1 MASNICAAPNV
12 APTIAPRRLSNSQLR
27 FISVLMLL
35 CLALIQP
42 VMASSMRIGVMTMQP
57 GEIFW
62 ERFGHNS
69 IIIDDGE
76 QAISYNFGFFDPTEA
91 DFAAN
96 FIKGR
101 MNYILAALPLEQD
114 LSYYRQTGRGVS
126 IQWLNLTEPQK
137 QRINTRLQFLAKP
150 ENARYRYDYFAN
162 NCATQV
168 RDILDGALSGELKNQ
183 LTASSLGNTYRSET
197 VRLSWPA
204 KWMALGADILL
215 SGNADKPLSKWQDA
229 FIPMLLQQSLAQVIL
244 RNGQPLVTENQNILT
259 HRLTQPPSEL
269 PQWPL
274 MAMAI
279 GLALAGMFAWAK
291 RKPRILQLMTLSFW
305 LVSGLL
311 GTVMLLVWIATE
323 HVFTHGNENILLFS
337 PLAWLAFALYFVK
350 DKTKNLANA
359 YQLTLLLLAGMAVL
373 AVLLKL
379 LSFSAQQNMNWI
391 LITLPL
397 HWMIIR
403 HARLPQSQK

>member
-1 MASNICAAPNV
+1 MI
-12 APTIAPRRLSNSQLR
+12 LR
-27 FISVLMLL
+27 VLIVLCVLL
-35 CLALIQP
+35 MQP
-42 VMASSMRIGVMTMQP
+42 VMASTMRVGVMTMQP

-69 IIIDDGE
+69 IIIDDGK

-91 DFAAN
+91 DFTTN

-137 QRINTRLQFLAKP
+137 QRINARLQFLAKP
-150 ENARYRYDYFAN
+150 ENARYRYDYFRN

-168 RDILDGALSGELKNQ
+168 RDILDEALSGELKNQ
-183 LTASSLGNTYRSET
+183 LTASSLGNTYRSES
-197 VRLSWPA
+197 VRLAWPA
-204 KWMALGADILL
+204 KWMAMGFDLGL

-229 FIPMLLQQSLAQVIL
+229 FIPMLLQQSLAQVML
-244 RNGQPLVTENQNILT
+244 RNGQPLVIENENILM
-259 HRLTQPPSEL
+259 HRLTQPPPEL
-269 PQWPL
+269 PQWSL
-274 MAMAI
+274 MALAI

-291 RKPRILQLMTLSFW
+291 RMPGILQLMTLSFW

-323 HVFTHGNENILLFS
+323 HIFTHGNENILLFS

-350 DKTKNLANA
+350 DKTKNVANA

-373 AVLLKL
+373 AVLFKL
-379 LSFSAQQNMNWI
+379 LSFSEQQNMNWI
-391 LITLPL
+391 LITLPV